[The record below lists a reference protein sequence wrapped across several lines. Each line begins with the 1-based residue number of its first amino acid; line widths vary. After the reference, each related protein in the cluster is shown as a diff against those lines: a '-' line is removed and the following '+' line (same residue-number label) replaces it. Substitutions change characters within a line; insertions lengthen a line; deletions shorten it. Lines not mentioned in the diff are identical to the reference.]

1 MLVRAKWPR
10 ASDSMSD
17 ATKISADRV
26 KALRDATGAGM
37 MDCKRALEETGGDM
51 ESATELL
58 RQRGKAS
65 ARKRAGRS
73 ANEGV
78 IESYIHFNRR
88 VGVLVEVNCES
99 DFVAA
104 TEQFRSLARDVA
116 LHVASAKPRWTDRED
131 VPKEVI
137 DAERRVYEGQA
148 REEGKPENVMERIVA
163 GKREA
168 FFKEN
173 VLLDQPF
180 VRDSAKTIR
189 ELAEEAS
196 ATLGEK
202 VAIRRFALFQ
212 LGEELE

>member
-1 MLVRAKWPR
+1 MRVRAKRPR
-10 ASDSMSD
+10 ASDPMSD

-51 ESATELL
+51 ERATELL

-148 REEGKPENVMERIVA
+148 LEEGKPENVMERIVA
-163 GKREA
+163 GKLEA

>member
-1 MLVRAKWPR
+1 MTDQPRISTEQVRL
-10 ASDSMSD
+10 
-17 ATKISADRV
+17 
-26 KALRDATGAGM
+26 LREATGAGM
-37 MDCKRALEETGGDM
+37 MDCKRALEESGGDM
-51 ESATELL
+51 ERATELL

-65 ARKRAGRS
+65 ARKRAGRA

-104 TEQFRSLARDVA
+104 TDQFRTLAREVA
-116 LHVASAKPRWTDRED
+116 LHVASAKPRWTDREE
-131 VPKEVI
+131 VPQEI
-137 DAERRVYEGQA
+137 LDAERRVYEGQV
-148 REEGKPENVMERIVA
+148 REEGKPENVVERIVT
-163 GKREA
+163 GKLEA

-180 VRDSAKTIR
+180 VRDTAKTIG

>member
-1 MLVRAKWPR
+1 
-10 ASDSMSD
+10 MSD
-17 ATKISADRV
+17 ETRIPAELV
-26 KALRDATGAGM
+26 KALREATGAGM
-37 MDCKRALEETGGDM
+37 MDCKRALEESGGDM
-51 ESATELL
+51 ERATELL

-65 ARKRAGRS
+65 ARKRGGRT

-99 DFVAA
+99 DFVAN
-104 TEQFRSLARDVA
+104 TDQFRTLAREVA
-116 LHVASAKPRWTDRED
+116 LHVASAKPRWTDREE
-131 VPKEVI
+131 VPQDI
-137 DAERRVYEGQA
+137 LDAERRVYEGQA
-148 REEGKPENVMERIVA
+148 REDGKPDHLIERMVT
-163 GKREA
+163 GKLEA

-180 VRDSAKTIR
+180 VRDSSKTIS

>member
-1 MLVRAKWPR
+1 
-10 ASDSMSD
+10 MSEETRIP
-17 ATKISADRV
+17 AGTV
-26 KALRDATGAGM
+26 KALREATGAGM
-37 MDCKRALEETGGDM
+37 MDCKRALEETGGDL
-51 ESATELL
+51 EKATELL

-65 ARKRAGRS
+65 ARKRAGRT

-99 DFVAA
+99 DFVAN
-104 TEQFRSLARDVA
+104 TDQFRTLAREVA
-116 LHVASAKPRWTDRED
+116 LHVASAKPRWAEREQVPQD
-131 VPKEVI
+131 VLE
-137 DAERRVYEGQA
+137 AERRVYEGQA
-148 REEGKPENVMERIVA
+148 REEGKPDHVVERMVT
-163 GKREA
+163 GKLEA
-168 FFKEN
+168 FFKET
-173 VLLDQPF
+173 VLLDQPY
-180 VRDSAKTIR
+180 VKDASKTIR

>member
-1 MLVRAKWPR
+1 MLVRAKRPR